1 MAITSDVPG
10 VGGPGGARMTLVE
23 HLTELRRRLFI
34 SIIAVVAGGILAFVL
49 YDHILSFL
57 IHPYCAVLP
66 KGKECNL
73 FIQDPLEGFAARLKV
88 AGYGGLML
96 ALPVVLWQLWRFIT
110 PGLNPKEK
118 RYAIPFVA
126 TSMMLFFLGAT
137 LAYVTF
143 SKALSFLQ
151 SVGGSNFQ
159 EIYSPAKYLRLILLM
174 FFAFGLSFE
183 FPVVLVALE
192 LTGVLTSKK
201 LRTWRRQAFLVIV
214 IFAAVITPS
223 QDPYT
228 LLAMAVPM
236 YIFYEGSILL
246 GRLLKK

>member
-1 MAITSDVPG
+1 
-10 VGGPGGARMTLVE
+10 MTLVE

-34 SIIAVVAGGILAFVL
+34 SIIAVVVGGVVAFILYNHILA
-49 YDHILSFL
+49 FL
-57 IHPYCAVLP
+57 IHPYCSVLP
-66 KGKECNL
+66 PGKKCSL

-96 ALPVVLWQLWRFIT
+96 ALPVVLWQIWRFIT
-110 PGLNPKEK
+110 PGLKPREK

-126 TSMMLFFLGAT
+126 SSMVLFFLGAA
-137 LAYVTF
+137 LAYITF

-159 EIYSPAKYLRLILLM
+159 EIYSPGKYLRLILLM

-183 FPVVLVALE
+183 FPVVLIALE

-201 LRTWRRQAFLVIV
+201 LRGWRRQAFLIIV

-228 LLAMAVPM
+228 LFAMSIPM
-236 YIFYEGSILL
+236 YIFYEASILI

>member
-1 MAITSDVPG
+1 
-10 VGGPGGARMTLVE
+10 MTLVE

-34 SIIAVVAGGILAFVL
+34 AILAVVLGAIVAFVL

-96 ALPVVLWQLWRFIT
+96 ALPIVLWQLWRFIT

-118 RYAIPFVA
+118 RYAIPFVL
-126 TSMMLFFLGAT
+126 TSMVLFFLGAA
-137 LAYVTF
+137 LAYLTF

-159 EIYSPAKYLRLILLM
+159 EIYSPSKYLRLIILM

-192 LTGVLTSKK
+192 MAGVLPSAK
-201 LRTWRRQAFLVIV
+201 LRGWRRQAFLIIV

-228 LLAMAVPM
+228 LFAMSIPM
-236 YIFYEGSILL
+236 YIFYEASILI
-246 GRLLKK
+246 GRILKK

>member
-1 MAITSDVPG
+1 
-10 VGGPGGARMTLVE
+10 MTLVE

-34 SIIAVVAGGILAFVL
+34 SIIAVVVGGIVAFIL
-49 YDHILSFL
+49 YNHILSFL
-57 IHPYCAVLP
+57 LHPYCSVLP
-66 KGKECNL
+66 PGKKCSL

-96 ALPVVLWQLWRFIT
+96 ALPVVLWQIWRFIT
-110 PGLNPKEK
+110 PGLKPREK

-126 TSMMLFFLGAT
+126 SSMVLFFAGAA
-137 LAYVTF
+137 LAYITF

-159 EIYSPAKYLRLILLM
+159 EIYSPSKYLRLILLM

-183 FPVVLVALE
+183 FPVVLIALE

-201 LRTWRRQAFLVIV
+201 LRGWRRQAFLIIV

-228 LLAMAVPM
+228 LFAMSIPM
-236 YIFYEGSILL
+236 YIFYEGSILI

>member
-1 MAITSDVPG
+1 
-10 VGGPGGARMTLVE
+10 MTLVE

-34 SIIAVVAGGILAFVL
+34 SMIAVVVGGIVAFVL

-57 IHPYCAVLP
+57 IHPYCSVLP
-66 KGKECNL
+66 PGKKCSL

-88 AGYGGLML
+88 AGYGGLMM
-96 ALPVVLWQLWRFIT
+96 ALPVVLWQIWRFIT
-110 PGLNPKEK
+110 PGLRPKEK
-118 RYAIPFVA
+118 RYAIPFVG
-126 TSMMLFFLGAT
+126 TSMVLFFSGAA
-137 LAYVTF
+137 LAYITF

-159 EIYSPAKYLRLILLM
+159 EIYSPSKYLRLILLM

-192 LTGVLTSKK
+192 LTGVITSKK
-201 LRTWRRQAFLVIV
+201 LRGWRRQAFLIIV

-228 LLAMAVPM
+228 LFAMSIPM
-236 YIFYEGSILL
+236 YIFYEASILI

>member
-1 MAITSDVPG
+1 VSDAG
-10 VGGPGGARMTLVE
+10 AARMTLVE

-34 SIIAVVAGGILAFVL
+34 SIIAVVIGGVIAFVL
-49 YDHILSFL
+49 YDQILRFL
-57 IHPYCAVLP
+57 IHPYCAVVP
-66 KGKECNL
+66 KGKKCSL

-96 ALPVVLWQLWRFIT
+96 ALPVVMWQLWRFIT
-110 PGLNPKEK
+110 PGLHPKEK
-118 RYAIPFVA
+118 RYAIPFVF
-126 TSMMLFFLGAT
+126 TSIVLFLAGAA
-137 LAYVTF
+137 LAYLTF

-151 SVGGSNFQ
+151 AVGGSNFEQ
-159 EIYSPAKYLRLILLM
+159 IYSPSKYLRLILLM

-192 LTGVLTSKK
+192 LAGVVSSRK
-201 LRTWRRQAFLVIV
+201 LRGWRRQAFLIIV

-228 LLAMAVPM
+228 LFAMSIPM
-236 YIFYEGSILL
+236 YVFYEASILI
-246 GRLLKK
+246 GRILKK